1 MQPRTYEVRV
11 SGLVPSELVE
21 GLDVAEVSTEPV
33 HTVIRTAPSDQP
45 ALLGL
50 LERLRAM
57 GVELLEVRQLSED
70 TDETEADVI
79 EADVIK
85 ANVIEADTGS
95 EPSREDPAPT
105 GSAGSPSTGPVPAP

>member
-11 SGLVPSELVE
+11 SGLVPPDLVE

-33 HTVIRTAPSDQP
+33 RTVIRTTPSDQP

-50 LERLRAM
+50 LERLRVL

-70 TDETEADVI
+70 VALAEPPTDE
-79 EADVIK
+79 
-85 ANVIEADTGS
+85 
-95 EPSREDPAPT
+95 PAPT
-105 GSAGSPSTGPVPAP
+105 GSASAGSVPTP